1 MAHVSQYWLRA
12 DTFAAANAAA
22 GFPDLNGFG
31 RRAMDLSYDEVRTDT
46 LYQVGALDAFAR
58 AGGGRLSHILP
69 HGRLGNLVVTG
80 SEYAR
85 AVTDA
90 VAAYDDD
97 LIVVTQEGE
106 LARTAR
112 EIGLK
117 VGIMFLADRGY
128 EDDGTLV
135 RRTEPGALI
144 HDADT
149 IAERTVRMATEGVVT
164 SIHGTD
170 VHVDCDVVLLHG
182 DHPEALANGRAL
194 RTALESA
201 GVRIAPL
208 RTVLHGK
215 DRETTEA
222 CAAV

>member
-1 MAHVSQYWLRA
+1 MRA

-69 HGRLGNLVVTG
+69 HGRLGNLVVTD

>member
-1 MAHVSQYWLRA
+1 
-12 DTFAAANAAA
+12 
-22 GFPDLNGFG
+22 
-31 RRAMDLSYDEVRTDT
+31 MDLSYDEVRTDT